1 MPVRLRQAG
10 SLSYFVAGAALLAV
24 AAWLGI
30 KLIPIPEALMR
41 PPTPS
46 VEFTDRHG
54 ATLRET
60 RTGDRFAKPVP
71 LDEIPPRLVHA
82 MLAAEDKRFFEH
94 HGVDWLASMRAAWD
108 LVRHRRIT
116 SGASTITQQLVK
128 VAHPRPRTV
137 PTKII
142 EAATALRIEQLW
154 DKDRILEEYFNRV
167 DFGHLNT
174 GIATAA
180 DYYFGKPLADL
191 SDAEAAFLA
200 GLPKNP
206 TRLNPHR
213 ALTAAKRRQQTVLT
227 RMRENHWLTA
237 EEFERAIHEPLHL
250 QPPRRIFRAPH
261 FVDLVMAQSGSGAR
275 TTLDLPLNERVED
288 IVREQVAK
296 LADKNLH
303 NAAAVVID
311 NASGDVLVLV
321 GSENYFAPGTGQ
333 VNGAWSPRS
342 AGSTIKPFTYL
353 LALERGATPASI
365 AADVPAVFATPT
377 GAYHPENYNRRCLGP
392 VSYRSALA
400 NSLNIPAVRVLA
412 ACGGPPVLHSRL
424 VGLGLTSL
432 NKPVAEYGLGLTI
445 GNAEVRLLELAN
457 AYACLARLG
466 EAKAYRLLADGTD
479 GRKGTNCDPRLAW
492 LIADMLSDNAAR
504 TPSFGANSPLRFD
517 FPVACKTGTSTD
529 YRDNWAMGYT
539 PEFTVGVWAG
549 NFDGA
554 AMRGVSGVSGA
565 APILHAIFEHLH
577 ARFGTSWY
585 AIPPGIVEHDVH
597 PLTGHVLTAPRAD
610 GVREKFLAENL
621 PPTESPADYDDAGRV
636 QLGDEYAA
644 WFASAENGLADRASV
659 AESGT
664 LRVIAPA
671 PGTTFIIDPD
681 LPSSRRVR
689 LVAAGS
695 PDAQWKSD
703 TLRCEGGTAFLA
715 EGEHRLSVTD
725 PATGARAETWI
736 RVKTL

>member
-1 MPVRLRQAG
+1 MKPKLRRLFTRTVQAG
-10 SLSYFVAGAALLAV
+10 AGLAV
-24 AAWLGI
+24 VAWLGI
-30 KLIPIPEALMR
+30 KLVPIPDALR
-41 PPTPS
+41 HPPVPS

-60 RTGDRFAKPVP
+60 RTEDRFAKPVS
-71 LDEIPPRLVHA
+71 LDEIPPHLVRA

-94 HGVDWLASMRAAWD
+94 HGVDWLASMRAASD
-108 LVRHRRIT
+108 LVRHRRVV

-142 EAATALRIEQLW
+142 EAVTALRIEQLW

-174 GIATAA
+174 GIASAA
-180 DYYFGKPLADL
+180 DYYFGKPLTDL

-206 TRLNPHR
+206 TRLNPHH
-213 ALTAAKRRQQTVLT
+213 APAAAQHRQQTVLT

-237 EEFERAIHEPLHL
+237 DEYERASREPLHL
-250 QPPRRIFRAPH
+250 RPPHRTFRAPH
-261 FVDLVMAQSGSGAR
+261 FVDLVMAQGVSSTQ
-275 TTLDLPLNERVED
+275 TTLDLPLSERIED

-296 LADKNLH
+296 LADRNLH

-311 NASGDVLVLV
+311 NASGDVLALV
-321 GSENYFAPGTGQ
+321 GSEDYFAPGTGQ

-353 LALERGATPASI
+353 IALEHGANPATVV
-365 AADVPAVFATPT
+365 ADTPAVFTTPT
-377 GAYHPENYNRRCLGP
+377 GAYHPENYTRRCMGP

-412 ACGGPPVLHSRL
+412 ANGGAAALHSRL
-424 VGLGLTSL
+424 TGLGLTSL
-432 NKPVAEYGLGLTI
+432 TRPVAEYGLGLTI
-445 GNAEVRLLELAN
+445 GNAEVRLLEITN

-466 EAKAYRLLADGTD
+466 EAKPYRVLLETVNGKTGAV
-479 GRKGTNCDPRLAW
+479 CDPRLTW
-492 LIADMLSDNAAR
+492 LIADILADNTAR

-549 NFDGA
+549 NFDGS

-565 APILHAIFEHLH
+565 APILHAIVEHLH

-585 AIPPGIVEHDVH
+585 AMPPGIVERDVH
-597 PLTGHVLTAPRAD
+597 PLTGHILTAPRAD
-610 GVREKFLAENL
+610 AVREKFLAEDL

-636 QLGDEYAA
+636 KLGDEYAA
-644 WFASAENGLADRASV
+644 WFASAENSLADRAGV
-659 AESGT
+659 AGSGT

-689 LVAAGS
+689 LVAAGN
-695 PDAQWKSD
+695 PGAQWRSD

-725 PATGARAETWI
+725 PTTGARAETWI